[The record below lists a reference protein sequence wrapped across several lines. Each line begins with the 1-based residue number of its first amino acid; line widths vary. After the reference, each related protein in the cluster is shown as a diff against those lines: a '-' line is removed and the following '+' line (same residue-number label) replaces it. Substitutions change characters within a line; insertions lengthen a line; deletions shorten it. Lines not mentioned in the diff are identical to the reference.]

1 MDFPAREWTGPK
13 EVESPLTSAADDSH
27 SHSNIIHDNINTIE
41 EINKFL
47 IIKREKVMKNL
58 VEVGNLREEIRQLDR
73 KLDKIC
79 DHKYEHTGESYGMY
93 ERPPK
98 RCCKCLKDK

>member
-1 MDFPAREWTGPK
+1 MSFNKKRKLGNVISIDNKF
-13 EVESPLTSAADDSH
+13 
-27 SHSNIIHDNINTIE
+27 NIDNINTIE

-58 VEVGNLREEIRQLDR
+58 VEVGNLREEIRQLDN

>member
-1 MDFPAREWTGPK
+1 
-13 EVESPLTSAADDSH
+13 
-27 SHSNIIHDNINTIE
+27 
-41 EINKFL
+41 
-47 IIKREKVMKNL
+47 MKNL
-58 VEVGNLREEIRQLDR
+58 VEVGNLREEIRQLDN

>member
-1 MDFPAREWTGPK
+1 
-13 EVESPLTSAADDSH
+13 
-27 SHSNIIHDNINTIE
+27 
-41 EINKFL
+41 
-47 IIKREKVMKNL
+47 MKNL